1 MSPSEKAGPSNK
13 LRERDMKF
21 LAIGAI
27 LLNILVFWVIASGVA
42 SGVKA
47 ISDSCGTEYVID
59 GVLATELFCPAE
71 K

>member
-1 MSPSEKAGPSNK
+1 
-13 LRERDMKF
+13 MKSV
-21 LAIGAI
+21 AIVAI
-27 LLNILVFWVIASGVA
+27 LLNVLIFWVVASGVA

-59 GVLATELFCPAE
+59 DILATEWFCPVE